1 MGRPFGLT
9 PGEVKTAI
17 HDVVRGLEHGV
28 PLQTKKPINMKSNLT
43 SPACSISFLPKKVGD
58 GVWAMRMF
66 ISSIK
71 REIEKG

>member
-28 PLQTKKPINMKSNLT
+28 PLQTKKPINMKRNFT
-43 SPACSISFLPKKVGD
+43 
-58 GVWAMRMF
+58 
-66 ISSIK
+66 
-71 REIEKG
+71 